1 MTSVQTPSMRSQLYP
16 MIRQWADQ
24 IEATWKQHL
33 ELSPYHLPE
42 DLGYIE
48 GRLEGERLVIENR
61 CYQTPEF
68 RKLHIELAKVGQ
80 NIDILH
86 CVMFPRD
93 DYALP
98 MFGTDIVCGRG
109 QVSAAIVD
117 LSPVSRDQSL
127 PLSYVTQL
135 KTLAPIDFIEPRA
148 LPQWGDIFSDYCLFV
163 RPTNTEEEHQFVQRA
178 GDFLQIHCQ
187 QAIASKSAAEEREQ
201 IIAGQNRYC
210 EKQQLND
217 KTRRVL
223 EKAFGSDWADH
234 YMQTVLFDMPNQ
246 QSQVGS

>member
-1 MTSVQTPSMRSQLYP
+1 MTSVQNPSLQSQLYP
-16 MIRQWADQ
+16 MIRHWADQ
-24 IEATWKQHL
+24 IEATWKQYL
-33 ELSPYHLPE
+33 ELSPYQLPD

-48 GRLEGERLVIENR
+48 GRLEGERLIIENR

-68 RKLHIELAKVGQ
+68 RKLHIELAKVGK

-93 DYALP
+93 DYGLP
-98 MFGTDIVCGRG
+98 VFGTDLVCGRG

-117 LSPVSRDQSL
+117 LSPIRRDQTL
-127 PLSYVTQL
+127 PSGYVNALTQL
-135 KTLAPIDFIEPRA
+135 PPINFIEPRA
-148 LPQWGDIFSDYCLFV
+148 LPQWGDIFSDYCLFI
-163 RPTNTEEEHQFVQRA
+163 RPTNEMEEAQFVGRA
-178 GDFLQIHCQ
+178 SNFLQIHCQ
-187 QAIASKSAAEEREQ
+187 QAIATQSVTEVERAQ

-223 EKAFGSDWADH
+223 EKAFGSAWADH
-234 YMQTVLFDMPNQ
+234 YMQTVLFDMPNR
-246 QSQVGS
+246 

>member
-1 MTSVQTPSMRSQLYP
+1 

-24 IEATWKQHL
+24 IEATWTQYL
-33 ELSPYHLPE
+33 DLSPFHLPN

-48 GRLEGERLVIENR
+48 GRLEGERLIIENR
-61 CYQTPEF
+61 CYQTREF
-68 RKLHIELAKVGQ
+68 RKLHIELAQVGK

-117 LSPVSRDQSL
+117 LSPISHDQSL
-127 PLSYVTQL
+127 PDGYVNALTGL
-135 KTLAPIDFIEPRA
+135 PAIEFIEPRA
-148 LPQWGDIFSDYCLFV
+148 LPQWGDIFSDHCLFV
-163 RPTNTEEEHQFVQRA
+163 RPTNEAEDAQFVQRA
-178 GDFLQIHCQ
+178 SDFLRIHCE
-187 QAIASKSAAEEREQ
+187 QAIATSSVSGVEREH

-210 EKQQLND
+210 QKQQLND

-234 YMQTVLFDMPNQ
+234 YMQTVLFDVPNPQ
-246 QSQVGS
+246 KNLGS